1 MLILTRKLGEAI
13 AIGDDVKVHLL
24 EIKGKQVRIGVEAPP
39 HITVHREE
47 IYRQIRE
54 QNQKSA
60 TPTGPA
66 ADLQEVWEKLK
77 G

>member
-13 AIGDDVKVHLL
+13 AIGDEVKVHLL
-24 EIKGKQVRIGVEAPP
+24 EIKGRQVRIGVEAPP

-47 IYRQIRE
+47 IYRSIRE

-66 ADLQEVWEKLK
+66 ADLREVWERLK

>member
-13 AIGDDVKVHLL
+13 AIGDEVKVHLL
-24 EIKGKQVRIGVEAPP
+24 EIKGRQVKVGVEAPA

-47 IYRQIRE
+47 IYRSIRE
-54 QNQKSA
+54 QNLKA
-60 TPTGPA
+60 AAATGPA
-66 ADLQEVWEKLK
+66 ADLREVWERLK

>member
-13 AIGDDVKVHLL
+13 AIGDEVKVHLL
-24 EIKGKQVRIGVEAPP
+24 EIKGRQVKVGVEAPA

-47 IYRQIRE
+47 IYQSIRE

-66 ADLQEVWEKLK
+66 ADLREVWERLK